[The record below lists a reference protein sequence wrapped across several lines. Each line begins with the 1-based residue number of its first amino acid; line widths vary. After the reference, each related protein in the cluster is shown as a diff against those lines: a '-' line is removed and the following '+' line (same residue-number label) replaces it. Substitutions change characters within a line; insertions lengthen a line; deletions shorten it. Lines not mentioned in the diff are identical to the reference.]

1 MATRCCSYQ
10 TTHAA
15 DQARVG
21 VLSLPHGEV
30 RTPAFMPVGT
40 AGSVKGLTPE
50 EVRGIGAD
58 MVLANT
64 FHLWVRPGPELVQR
78 LGGLHRFM
86 GWERPILT
94 DSGGFQAFSF
104 REKAKATEDGV
115 RFLSSFDRQWR
126 FMSPEICVSIQETL
140 GVDVA
145 MALDECIE
153 YPATR
158 RRVQASTERTT
169 RWLRR
174 CLDARKAPDRT
185 AMFGIVQGGF
195 FADLRRDHARLLR
208 DMDLDGYAVGGLA
221 VGEAREERLAMLEV
235 STAELPADRVR
246 YLMGVGYPIDI
257 IEAVQRGVDLFDCVL
272 PTRTARFGYA
282 FTRAGRLA
290 IKHARYRD
298 DAEPLD
304 SACACYTCRSFSRAY
319 LRHLYLA
326 REMLA
331 PRLLTLHNL
340 AFYQDLMSRIR
351 ACIASG
357 PGALEALR
365 VEAERWQA
373 PLLGTSDRGEP
384 DAST

>member
-1 MATRCCSYQ
+1 M
-10 TTHAA
+10 
-15 DQARVG
+15 
-21 VLSLPHGEV
+21 
-30 RTPAFMPVGT
+30 
-40 AGSVKGLTPE
+40 KGLTPDE
-50 EVRGIGAD
+50 LVGVGAE

-64 FHLWVRPGPELVQR
+64 FHLWVRPGPELVR
-78 LGGLHRFM
+78 SLGGLHKFM
-86 GWERPILT
+86 GWQRPILT

-126 FMSPEICVSIQETL
+126 FMSPEICVAIQEAL

-153 YPATR
+153 YPAKA

-169 RWLRR
+169 RWLNR
-174 CLDARKAPDRT
+174 CLAARQHPERT
-185 AMFGIVQGGF
+185 ALFGIVQGGF
-195 FADLRRDHARLLR
+195 FEDLRREHAAQLR
-208 DMDLDGYAVGGLA
+208 EMDLDGYAVGGLA
-221 VGEAREERLAMLEV
+221 VGEARPERLAMLEL

-257 IEAVQRGVDLFDCVL
+257 VEAVQRGVDLFDCVL

-282 FTRAGRLA
+282 FTREGRLA
-290 IKHARYRD
+290 VKHARFRD
-298 DAEPLD
+298 DPRPID
-304 SACACYTCRSFSRAY
+304 TACACYTCRSFSRAY

-326 REMLA
+326 KEMLA

-340 AFYQDLMSRIR
+340 AFYQDLMTRVR
-351 ACIASG
+351 ASIAEG
-357 PGALEALR
+357 PRALEALR

-373 PLLGTSDRGEP
+373 PLAGPSDRGEP
-384 DAST
+384 DARD

>member
-1 MATRCCSYQ
+1 M
-10 TTHAA
+10 
-15 DQARVG
+15 
-21 VLSLPHGEV
+21 
-30 RTPAFMPVGT
+30 
-40 AGSVKGLTPE
+40 KGLTPE

-64 FHLWVRPGPELVQR
+64 FHLWVRPGPELVQQ

-126 FMSPEICVSIQETL
+126 FMSPEVCVSIQEAL

-174 CLDARKAPDRT
+174 CLDARRAPDRT

-235 STAELPADRVR
+235 ATAELPGDRVR